1 MARLATVNKD
11 MAGPTIDPVCG
22 MRVATISQMIISP
35 SLRAKLVTTYE
46 GKDYHFCAEACRRAF
61 EKNPEKYL
69 KRSPIKIKG
78 PQGWLG
84 RYLERMA
91 RANSEQFGGGAP
103 RCH

>member
-1 MARLATVNKD
+1 MARLATANKA
-11 MAGPTIDPVCG
+11 MTGPTIDPVCG
-22 MRVATISQMIISP
+22 MRVDPTETDLVATHQ
-35 SLRAKLVTTYE
+35 E
-46 GKDYHFCAEACRRAF
+46 KDYYFCAEACRRAF

-91 RANSEQFGGGAP
+91 RANREQFGGGRPA
-103 RCH
+103 CH